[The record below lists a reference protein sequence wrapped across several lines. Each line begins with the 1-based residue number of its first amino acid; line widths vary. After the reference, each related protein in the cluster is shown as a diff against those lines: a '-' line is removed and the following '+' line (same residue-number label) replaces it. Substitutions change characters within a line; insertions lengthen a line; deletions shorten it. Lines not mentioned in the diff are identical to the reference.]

1 MKIKLKLD
9 TTLKYIQFWNSMFNL
24 TPKELKVLVEFINIS
39 TYDVICTKAD
49 KKAVA
54 ATIGF
59 KDPNTL
65 NNYIK
70 KFKDKKAIELI
81 DGSYRIHK
89 LLGRKSRVTVE
100 ILPR

>member
-9 TTLKYIQFWNSMFNL
+9 TTLKYLQFWNSMFNL
-24 TPKELKVLVEFINIS
+24 TPKELKVLVEFIDIS
-39 TYDVICTKAD
+39 TYDVICTKSD

-54 ATIGF
+54 MVLGF
-59 KDPNTL
+59 SDPNTL

-81 DGSYRIHK
+81 DGTYRIHK
-89 LLGRKSRVTVE
+89 LLGSRAGISIE